1 MGNRLLSWK
10 DTLLFP
16 PPSNFFPRARFR
28 GRIITACIF
37 LEIIKWRKVVVAMC
51 AREFFKFF
59 GFCSIFFHS
68 IVITLCN
75 DYYGFERFSEKEW
88 WFYSTI
94 NEHLYIQRLQK
105 WFRND
110 LSLKQFYYTRDHR
123 LNIIHPRVQILIY
136 LVITFSTSTSSFHLT
151 FLWMEILGS
160 ISNET
165 REKRNGIIK
174 RNEQKKISQFYSYAV
189 SIQ

>member
-94 NEHLYIQRLQK
+94 NEHLYTEITKMMEWSFSETILLYSRSQIK
-105 WFRND
+105 YYPSTCANIN
-110 LSLKQFYYTRDHR
+110 LSRYYIF
-123 LNIIHPRVQILIY
+123 NFNFFFPFN
-136 LVITFSTSTSSFHLT
+136 FSKV
-151 FLWMEILGS
+151 EILWKYF
-160 ISNET
+160 E
-165 REKRNGIIK
+165 RNTW
-174 RNEQKKISQFYSYAV
+174 KKEWNY
-189 SIQ
+189 

>member
-16 PPSNFFPRARFR
+16 PPSNFFSRARFR

-75 DYYGFERFSEKEW
+75 DYYEFERFSEEGW

-123 LNIIHPRVQILIY
+123 LNIIHPCVQILIY